1 MVSKTG
7 LLPEIPVFIIG
18 IWFLREP
25 EKILIRIADRA
36 ALFWER
42 GSDKVR
48 FTPEDVRPGYIRPGP
63 SPQSPTGYQTWKE
76 RGICQDSS
84 IAHPH

>member
-25 EKILIRIADRA
+25 EKTLLEIKDHA

-42 GSDKVR
+42 GSEKIQ
-48 FTPEDVRPGYIRPGP
+48 FTPEDILPG
-63 SPQSPTGYQTWKE
+63 
-76 RGICQDSS
+76 
-84 IAHPH
+84 